1 MAKTTQPGQS
11 AVGAA
16 SDDLGV
22 LIEAERELEARLDAI
37 HQEAQ
42 SIVATAHAAAREAKR
57 QLEAELGETA
67 KRLRSQMEA
76 EQKQKLLQIEQ
87 DSEREAAAFD
97 VTGDDQVQTIAIRVA
112 GLLLAKGTT
121 AEMPDTGARR

>member
-1 MAKTTQPGQS
+1 MTWESSSKPSVNWKHGS
-11 AVGAA
+11 M
-16 SDDLGV
+16 
-22 LIEAERELEARLDAI
+22 R
-37 HQEAQ
+37 
-42 SIVATAHAAAREAKR
+42 SIKKHRAYVATAHAAAREAKR